1 MTKLET
7 RLTVLYDE
15 PFWIGL
21 SERVENGK
29 LTVAKHVFGAE
40 PSMADIYEFV
50 LNHSYEQKYSPPVDA
65 EVRKEQNMS
74 YNVSIKT
81 IPERYAATVHM
92 TIPHYEDEGMVWQIL
107 GEETAPLNMVPAD
120 PCLVTAEYLDDEYKE
135 ENVELIAWKTVKG
148 KYPDSWG
155 QKVIRFYD
163 PDGNLIEG
171 GTPV

>member
-65 EVRKEQNMS
+65 EVRKEHTNPKRRQREAR
-74 YNVSIKT
+74 K
-81 IPERYAATVHM
+81 M
-92 TIPHYEDEGMVWQIL
+92 TAQ
-107 GEETAPLNMVPAD
+107 
-120 PCLVTAEYLDDEYKE
+120 
-135 ENVELIAWKTVKG
+135 KG
-148 KYPDSWG
+148 
-155 QKVIRFYD
+155 V
-163 PDGNLIEG
+163 
-171 GTPV
+171 GTKSQQALQMRAKKRR

>member
-50 LNHSYEQKYSPPVDA
+50 LNHSYEQKYGDLKITKTLDKTKAPGLTDDTPLA
-65 EVRKEQNMS
+65 RA
-74 YNVSIKT
+74 VS
-81 IPERYAATVHM
+81 AAGQS
-92 TIPHYEDEGMVWQIL
+92 IR
-107 GEETAPLNMVPAD
+107 LNA
-120 PCLVTAEYLDDEYKE
+120 
-135 ENVELIAWKTVKG
+135 
-148 KYPDSWG
+148 S
-155 QKVIRFYD
+155 
-163 PDGNLIEG
+163 
-171 GTPV
+171 